1 MDLLLSST
9 LVLGTPLL
17 FAALGGLIA
26 ERSGVI
32 NLGLE
37 GLLLV
42 GAFSAALA
50 AAATQSVLV
59 GVLVS
64 VLVGGLGGALLGFL
78 VVVLRADQIVTGI
91 AFNIAALGI
100 TGFLFGIIGP
110 SVFRTPAEVN
120 TRVPLLADLPVIGVL
135 FDAHWIAFVGYALVG
150 LVFVV
155 LFRTGL
161 GIRVRASGESAEAAR
176 ASGVN
181 VLRTRMV
188 AMTVSGSVVALGGAY
203 MALADTH
210 QFGDNMIN
218 GRGYIAFAII
228 ILGRWKPVGVLAA
241 AGLFAFAQGLDLF
254 AQARSLPIPLEL
266 VQAVPYLIAL
276 TTAALLGRKATPP
289 AEEGRPLMLA
299 N

>member
-1 MDLLLSST
+1 MDLLLSSM

-42 GAFSAALA
+42 GAFSAALS
-50 AAATQSVLV
+50 AAATHSVV
-59 GVLVS
+59 IGVLVAI
-64 VLVGGLGGALLGFL
+64 VVGGVGGALLGFL
-78 VVVLRADQIVTGI
+78 VIVLRADQIVIGI
-91 AFNIAALGI
+91 AFNIAALGT

-110 SVFRTPAEVN
+110 GAFRTSGEDN
-120 TRVPLLADLPVIGVL
+120 TRIPLLADIPFIGVL

-150 LVFVV
+150 LVSVV
-155 LFRTGL
+155 LFRTGI
-161 GIRVRASGESAEAAR
+161 GIRIRASGENAEAAR

-188 AMTVSGSVVALGGAY
+188 TMAVSGGVAALGGAY
-203 MALADTH
+203 MALADAH
-210 QFGDNMIN
+210 QFGDNMID

-276 TTAALLGRKATPP
+276 ATAALLGRKATPP